1 MNAQSIEVQDI
12 PEIKPV
18 IYDGPEALI
27 ARAIDRGVNVE
38 TMERLLAMRKELKG
52 EAAREAY
59 FQALSAFQGECPAIP
74 KTKQVYDKGGQLR
87 YRYAPIEVIVKTA
100 GPYLEKHGFSYRLNS
115 SQEGDIITAVC
126 EAHHISGHVEMSQF
140 SVPLDSA
147 SYMNAPQKVASARTF
162 ATRYALC
169 EAFGI
174 VSADEDNDA
183 NSIESVTAHEIH
195 HDPDPSVGPQIAEPD
210 STVSLRVVLTK
221 LLDDSAMDG
230 KINQAVRDL
239 WIGKVKNADSA
250 NLEPM
255 ADAIRRICG
264 AKS

>member
-1 MNAQSIEVQDI
+1 MTAHSIEVQDV
-12 PEIKPV
+12 PETKPV

-38 TMERLLAMRKELKG
+38 TMERLLAMRKELKA
-52 EAAREAY
+52 ESARESY

-74 KTKQVYDKGGQLR
+74 KTKEVYDKGGKLR
-87 YRYAPIEVIVKTA
+87 YRYAPIEIIVKTA

-126 EAHHISGHVEMSQF
+126 EAHHISGHVETSQF
-140 SVPLDSA
+140 SVPLDST

-183 NSIESVTAHEIH
+183 NSIESETKQRDH
-195 HDPDPSVGPQIAEPD
+195 HDPDPSVEPRVAEHED
-210 STVSLRVVLTK
+210 LTSLRVTLTK

-230 KINQAVRDL
+230 KINKAVRDL
-239 WIGKVKNADSA
+239 WSGKVKNADSA

-264 AKS
+264 SMS